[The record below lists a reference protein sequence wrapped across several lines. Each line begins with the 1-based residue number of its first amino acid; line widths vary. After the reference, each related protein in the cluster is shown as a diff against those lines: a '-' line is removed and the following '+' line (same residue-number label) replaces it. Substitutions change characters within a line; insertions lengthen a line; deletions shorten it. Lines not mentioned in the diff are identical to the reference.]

1 MTRPGT
7 ARRCEPPPP
16 PAHAALERAGSAER
30 ANPRPGPV
38 ASPMDSCSR
47 SHGSAAPV
55 RRAEDRVAQAAPMKE
70 LWPCEEVG
78 RGRRRFAPAKPAD
91 RALVFVGRRDEIVDD
106 AAPSGGEAD
115 EGERTHAPGP
125 SPAVRPSIVRTTDG
139 RQPRGVLAI
148 WVSSHQAEKAVATR
162 VIDEPSTSATSGA
175 LHH

>member
-16 PAHAALERAGSAER
+16 QAHAGLERAGSAER

-55 RRAEDRVAQAAPMKE
+55 RRAEDRVAQAAPMKA

-78 RGRRRFAPAKPAD
+78 RGRRRFAPAKPAG
-91 RALVFVGRRDEIVDD
+91 RTAALRIRRDEKAHD

-115 EGERTHAPGP
+115 EGEKTPAPLPFACRAWGP
-125 SPAVRPSIVRTTDG
+125 RKDKR
-139 RQPRGVLAI
+139 
-148 WVSSHQAEKAVATR
+148 K
-162 VIDEPSTSATSGA
+162 
-175 LHH
+175 